1 MNKGLLVD
9 IGGTNMRYAIASNNQ
24 EDISKIN
31 KTEFDT
37 LDFETF
43 LRKLVVDNGIDT
55 LIISIAGPKINNSI
69 RMTNRDYSINSDQ
82 LKKNLNL
89 KDCIILNDW
98 EAIAYSYE
106 YISKDIE
113 TLKDGSAFNNTKLFL
128 GPGTGLGAAVS
139 IDEIVFPT
147 EIGNT
152 LNSSLKLQRNYD
164 IQDDSLLVLED
175 LVSGTAIS
183 KIYELKTNKK
193 LSSEKVYEKFKENDE
208 IALKVINGFIKSLA
222 ETLSDLAL
230 TFLPGEGIFLAGS
243 LIRNLYKDINKD
255 DFNKAFIGN
264 RKDAHKNILDMISIN
279 VIMKERTPLYGN
291 LKLFKTITKDCV

>member
-1 MNKGLLVD
+1 MCIRD
-9 IGGTNMRYAIASNNQ
+9 R
-24 EDISKIN
+24 
-31 KTEFDT
+31 
-37 LDFETF
+37 
-43 LRKLVVDNGIDT
+43 IDT

-98 EAIAYSYE
+98 EAIAHSYE

-152 LNSSLKLQRNYD
+152 FNSSLKLQRNYD

-193 LSSEKVYEKFKENDE
+193 FSSERVYEKFKENDE
-208 IALKVINGFIKSLA
+208 IAVKVINGFIKSLA

-243 LIRNLYKDINKD
+243 LIRNLYKDINKN
-255 DFNKAFIGN
+255 DFNNAFLAN

-291 LKLFKTITKDCV
+291 LKLFKTITKAVSYTHLTLPTNREV

>member
-1 MNKGLLVD
+1 
-9 IGGTNMRYAIASNNQ
+9 
-24 EDISKIN
+24 
-31 KTEFDT
+31 
-37 LDFETF
+37 
-43 LRKLVVDNGIDT
+43 
-55 LIISIAGPKINNSI
+55 
-69 RMTNRDYSINSDQ
+69 MTNRDYSINSDQ

>member
-9 IGGTNMRYAIASNNQ
+9 IGGTNMRYANVSNDQ
-24 EDISKIN
+24 EDLSNISKI
-31 KTEFDT
+31 ELDT

-43 LRKLVVDNGIDT
+43 LRKLVVDNEIDI
-55 LIISIAGPKINNSI
+55 LIISVAGPKINNSI
-69 RMTNRDYSINSDQ
+69 RMTNRDYSINSNE

-89 KDCIILNDW
+89 KECILLNDW
-98 EAIAYSYE
+98 EAIAHSYE
-106 YISKDIE
+106 YISKEIE
-113 TLKDGSAFNNTKLFL
+113 TLKDGSTFNNTKLFL

-139 IDEIVFPT
+139 IDKIVFPT

-152 LNSSLKLQRNYD
+152 LNPSLKLQHNYD
-164 IQDDSLLVLED
+164 IQNDSLLVLED

-183 KIYELKTNKK
+183 KIYELKTTKK
-193 LSSEKVYEKFKENDE
+193 LSSERIYEKFKENDK
-208 IALKVINGFIKSLA
+208 IATEVINGFIKSLA

-230 TFLPGEGIFLAGS
+230 TFLPGDGIFLAGS
-243 LIRNLYKDINKD
+243 LIRNLYKEINKN
-255 DFNKAFIGN
+255 DFNYAFLGN
-264 RKDAHKNILDMISIN
+264 RKDAHKNILDMVSIN

>member
-9 IGGTNMRYAIASNNQ
+9 IGGTNMRYANVSNDQ
-24 EDISKIN
+24 EDLSNISKI
-31 KTEFDT
+31 ELDT

-43 LRKLVVDNGIDT
+43 LRKLVVDNEIDI
-55 LIISIAGPKINNSI
+55 LIISVAGPKINNSI
-69 RMTNRDYSINSDQ
+69 RMTNRDYSINSNE

-89 KDCIILNDW
+89 KECILLNDW
-98 EAIAYSYE
+98 EAIAHSYE
-106 YISKDIE
+106 YISKEIE
-113 TLKDGSAFNNTKLFL
+113 TLKNGSAFNNTKLFL

-152 LNSSLKLQRNYD
+152 FNSSLKLQRNYD

-183 KIYELKTNKK
+183 KIYELKTTKK
-193 LSSEKVYEKFKENDE
+193 LSSERIYEKFKENDK
-208 IALKVINGFIKSLA
+208 IATEVINGFIKSLA

-230 TFLPGEGIFLAGS
+230 TFLPGDGIFLAGS
-243 LIRNLYKDINKD
+243 LIRNLYKEINKN
-255 DFNKAFIGN
+255 DFNYAFLGN
-264 RKDAHKNILDMISIN
+264 RKDAHKNILDMVSIN

>member
-9 IGGTNMRYAIASNNQ
+9 IGGTNMRYANVSNDQ
-24 EDISKIN
+24 EDLSNISKI
-31 KTEFDT
+31 ELDT
-37 LDFETF
+37 IDFETF
-43 LRKLVVDNGIDT
+43 LRKLVVDNEIDI
-55 LIISIAGPKINNSI
+55 LIISVAGPKINNSI
-69 RMTNRDYSINSDQ
+69 RMTNRDYSINSNE

-89 KDCIILNDW
+89 KECILLNDW
-98 EAIAYSYE
+98 EAIAHSYE
-106 YISKDIE
+106 YISKEIE
-113 TLKDGSAFNNTKLFL
+113 TLKNGSAFNNTKLFL

-152 LNSSLKLQRNYD
+152 FNSSLKLQRNYD

-183 KIYELKTNKK
+183 KIYELKTTKK
-193 LSSEKVYEKFKENDE
+193 LSSERIYEKFKENDK
-208 IALKVINGFIKSLA
+208 IATEVINGFIKSLA

-230 TFLPGEGIFLAGS
+230 TFLPGDGIFLAGS
-243 LIRNLYKDINKD
+243 LIRNLYKEINKN
-255 DFNKAFIGN
+255 DFNYAFLGN
-264 RKDAHKNILDMISIN
+264 RKDAHKNILDMVSIN

-291 LKLFKTITKDCV
+291 LKLF

>member
-9 IGGTNMRYAIASNNQ
+9 IGGTNMRYAIASNEQ

-152 LNSSLKLQRNYD
+152 LNSSLKLQPNYD

-193 LSSEKVYEKFKENDE
+193 LSSENVYEKFKENDE

-243 LIRNLYKDINKD
+243 LIRNLYKDINLSL
-255 DFNKAFIGN
+255 I
-264 RKDAHKNILDMISIN
+264 HI
-279 VIMKERTPLYGN
+279 
-291 LKLFKTITKDCV
+291 